1 MKCNICGTENE
12 NGLKFC
18 IRCGNSISP
27 QNNSEPFIPRLDPDR
42 VSMPQVG
49 SMPLPPQQNF
59 NMPPPPPMYNQ
70 YAQPQ
75 IIGYDPNG
83 MPIYAPPPMYN
94 QYAQPQIIGY
104 DPNGMPIYVPPPVY
118 NQYAQPQII
127 GYDPN
132 GMPIY
137 APLPMYNQY
146 AQPQII
152 GYDPNGMPPPPAPQQ
167 LQQNNHAMP
176 EIPSLSLPELPEAPE
191 NDKVDV
197 SDDFWSFFDGGE
209 SPKNKDFQPADDF
222 FGKSELN
229 ADSVKKS
236 NKKQNTYMND
246 LPVVDAEKLEK
257 HDPAKFSRMY
267 MKNTDDVNSNDL
279 KAGVRRKSD
288 NATMGATKKVDAG
301 RLSVKLKIKS
311 RIAMNSAKEAN
322 ADDLETYVPKHKEAL
337 MPQADKAVEAMPK
350 RINPYESELDAI
362 ELPEYMK
369 AKKKKREEIA
379 EIPSLPKVK

>member
-1 MKCNICGTENE
+1 
-12 NGLKFC
+12 
-18 IRCGNSISP
+18 
-27 QNNSEPFIPRLDPDR
+27 
-42 VSMPQVG
+42 
-49 SMPLPPQQNF
+49 
-59 NMPPPPPMYNQ
+59 
-70 YAQPQ
+70 
-75 IIGYDPNG
+75 DPNG

-104 DPNGMPIYVPPPVY
+104 DPNGMPV
-118 NQYAQPQII
+118 
-127 GYDPN
+127 
-132 GMPIY
+132 Y
-137 APLPMYNQY
+137 APPMYNQY

-152 GYDPNGMPPPPAPQQ
+152 GYDPNGMPVYAMSPPPAPQQ
-167 LQQNNHAMP
+167 LQQNNNAMP

-191 NDKVDV
+191 DDKVDV

-229 ADSVKKS
+229 TDSVKK
-236 NKKQNTYMND
+236 NDKKKNTYMND

-279 KAGVRRKSD
+279 KAGMRRKSD
-288 NATMGATKKVDAG
+288 NTTMGATKKVDAS
-301 RLSVKLKIKS
+301 RLSVKLKFKS
-311 RIAMNSAKEAN
+311 RISMNSAKEAN

-369 AKKKKREEIA
+369 AKKKKRKEIA